1 MKRLSKAVRMAVA
14 ACMAFAVCGVVA
26 GCSSGEEYTP
36 QLGSPKISSPAIGED
51 GTLRV
56 GVNTNNSPLAG
67 KSGDCIIGIDVD
79 IAAALADD
87 LGLKLDVVDVGN
99 NATDAIDNGEVD
111 VVLGIDST
119 SKHDGYWTSSQYLPT
134 GVVLFAPEGNDEPA
148 PTADSDVKIAAQ
160 VSSKSAWAVTNTFGE
175 DSLVSSSD
183 LASAFSDLG
192 SGKVDYVASDAI
204 IGMYAASRQDVNV
217 EIRGPPRH
225 GRRVLRNVRKRQHRA
240 SGSHRKRLGRPGV
253 ERHRR
258 RDRGQVAGQA
268 RQLERHPQG
277 GFECA
282 QVFERRGRRRTDHR
296 RRAAGGRRL
305 GCRLKL
311 VFQLVLVGFV
321 VRGELKPL
329 EAGAEPRRINDRS
342 RNQAVRPGVRLYVV
356 ARRAFERDCR
366 PRVRLHAFPNGRAPS
381 VPGQRR
387 QQQELLHHLQDAC
400 VRRHGRLP
408 YPRAFG
414 AMRVAQV
421 PGEGALRQPAE
432 KLDAD
437 VPQRHDVPRQDHVP
451 GRVHQR
457 ARPAEPGRRVHG
469 RGVPSQH
476 LFEPPHIRAGR
487 LALRAGRLQRGR
499 RRLRRRGRL
508 SEGRPVRRPG
518 PRLQRSRCTTR

>member
-1 MKRLSKAVRMAVA
+1 MKRLSKAVRTAVA

-67 KSGDCIIGIDVD
+67 KSGDRIIGIDVD

-99 NATDAIDNGEVD
+99 NATDAIDNGDVD

-217 EIRGPPRH
+217 EIAA
-225 GRRVLRNVRKRQHRA
+225 L
-240 SGSHRKRLGRPGV
+240 L
-253 ERHRR
+253 
-258 RDRGQVAGQA
+258 D
-268 RQLERHPQG
+268 
-277 GFECA
+277 
-282 QVFERRGRRRTDHR
+282 T
-296 RRAAGGRRL
+296 AGGYCAMCANDNTELQEAIGSALDGLVSNGTVDVIEDKWL
-305 GCRLKL
+305 GKPVNLNGIPK
-311 VFQLVLVGFV
+311 VASNAPKSSNAEEGDGQTTE
-321 VRGELKPL
+321 GEQP
-329 EAGAEPRRINDRS
+329 E
-342 RNQAVRPGVRLYVV
+342 
-356 ARRAFERDCR
+356 
-366 PRVRLHAFPNGRAPS
+366 
-381 VPGQRR
+381 
-387 QQQELLHHLQDAC
+387 
-400 VRRHGRLP
+400 
-408 YPRAFG
+408 
-414 AMRVAQV
+414 
-421 PGEGALRQPAE
+421 EGAS
-432 KLDAD
+432 DA
-437 VPQRHDVPRQDHVP
+437 
-451 GRVHQR
+451 GSSSSSSSSSS
-457 ARPAEPGRRVHG
+457 A
-469 RGVPSQH
+469 SSS
-476 LFEPPHIRAGR
+476 AG
-487 LALRAGRLQRGR
+487 
-499 RRLRRRGRL
+499 
-508 SEGRPVRRPG
+508 SS
-518 PRLQRSRCTTR
+518 SR